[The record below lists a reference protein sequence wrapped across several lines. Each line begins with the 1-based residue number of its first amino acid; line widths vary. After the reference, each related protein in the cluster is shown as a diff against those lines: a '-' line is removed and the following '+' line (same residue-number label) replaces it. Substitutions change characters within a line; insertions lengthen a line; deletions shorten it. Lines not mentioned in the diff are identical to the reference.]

1 MKYNNYNKTPIKIIK
16 IFGSRSLA
24 CVKSWVHFLPL
35 YSDRQTDTEQKM
47 CLLVPVFLS
56 EDAVLSLLWEKETTG
71 KESEIVVPTVCP
83 RP

>member
-1 MKYNNYNKTPIKIIK
+1 M
-16 IFGSRSLA
+16 
-24 CVKSWVHFLPL
+24 KSWVHFLPL